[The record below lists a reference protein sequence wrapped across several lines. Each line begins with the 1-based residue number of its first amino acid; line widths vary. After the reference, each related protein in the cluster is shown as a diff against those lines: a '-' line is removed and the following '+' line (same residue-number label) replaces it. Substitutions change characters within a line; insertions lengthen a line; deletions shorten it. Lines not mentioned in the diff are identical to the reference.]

1 MPDDRRARR
10 GGRPLRQV
18 VLTPPPGSIL
28 TPPPPTCRA
37 LLRQGGRGGGP
48 NFEEEEEGERGG
60 RGAGGGGRRGGMA
73 GPAAV
78 PGLRLGGAGSG
89 GGARG
94 GGAGAGAGAGSPA
107 GGAGAAGGGSD
118 CDSDSTGAS
127 SSLGS
132 LSDSS
137 DGEDEMLALR
147 DLQLAED
154 RGPPGRG
161 PAAPSGVPRLGLGG
175 GVPKLGL
182 PALALGGG
190 GGGALAGPQTARGPG
205 APRPAEGAPPAA
217 DTMGELGRAAP
228 ALRARGAQ
236 AGVGAGVGK
245 PGRRVELLTPALSLG
260 SAEGMGGG
268 GGGGLE
274 AELGTRLGLE
284 AQDLEFFRL
293 EPLPAAE
300 IGSLGAETAVG
311 VRVLGGTFNLEA
323 LEATLA
329 DNRRLREEEAARAQT
344 LRALEQHVELQNDV
358 VREQNVTMAEVRQD
372 ASAAQRALE
381 SQLAEARRDLGG
393 MREERDQ
400 LKLQLQNSE
409 GVRDRGSAALR
420 ELKREFQAL
429 TEGDA
434 PGSDAG
440 DATGEPPAPTAPAS
454 PGSSGAPDLRMER
467 VLERLSSPAVLK
479 SLEVLLQKLP

>member
-28 TPPPPTCRA
+28 TPPRRVARCSARA
-37 LLRQGGRGGGP
+37 GGVAQT
-48 NFEEEEEGERGG
+48 FEEEGEGERGG
-60 RGAGGGGRRGGMA
+60 RGAGGGAA
-73 GPAAV
+73 GWR
-78 PGLRLGGAGSG
+78 GLRRCRGCGWGA
-89 GGARG
+89 
-94 GGAGAGAGAGSPA
+94 PA

-268 GGGGLE
+268 
-274 AELGTRLGLE
+274 RLGG
-284 AQDLEFFRL
+284 R
-293 EPLPAAE
+293 
-300 IGSLGAETAVG
+300 
-311 VRVLGGTFNLEA
+311 
-323 LEATLA
+323 
-329 DNRRLREEEAARAQT
+329 
-344 LRALEQHVELQNDV
+344 
-358 VREQNVTMAEVRQD
+358 
-372 ASAAQRALE
+372 
-381 SQLAEARRDLGG
+381 
-393 MREERDQ
+393 
-400 LKLQLQNSE
+400 
-409 GVRDRGSAALR
+409 
-420 ELKREFQAL
+420 
-429 TEGDA
+429 
-434 PGSDAG
+434 AG
-440 DATGEPPAPTAPAS
+440 DATRVGGARSGVLS
-454 PGSSGAPDLRMER
+454 PGAP
-467 VLERLSSPAVLK
+467 PGG
-479 SLEVLLQKLP
+479 

>member
-1 MPDDRRARR
+1 M
-10 GGRPLRQV
+10 
-18 VLTPPPGSIL
+18 
-28 TPPPPTCRA
+28 
-37 LLRQGGRGGGP
+37 
-48 NFEEEEEGERGG
+48 
-60 RGAGGGGRRGGMA
+60 
-73 GPAAV
+73 
-78 PGLRLGGAGSG
+78 
-89 GGARG
+89 
-94 GGAGAGAGAGSPA
+94 
-107 GGAGAAGGGSD
+107 
-118 CDSDSTGAS
+118 
-127 SSLGS
+127 
-132 LSDSS
+132 
-137 DGEDEMLALR
+137 
-147 DLQLAED
+147 
-154 RGPPGRG
+154 
-161 PAAPSGVPRLGLGG
+161 
-175 GVPKLGL
+175 
-182 PALALGGG
+182 
-190 GGGALAGPQTARGPG
+190 
-205 APRPAEGAPPAA
+205 
-217 DTMGELGRAAP
+217 
-228 ALRARGAQ
+228 
-236 AGVGAGVGK
+236 
-245 PGRRVELLTPALSLG
+245 
-260 SAEGMGGG
+260 
-268 GGGGLE
+268 E

-311 VRVLGGTFNLEA
+311 VRVLGATFNLEA

-329 DNRRLREEEAARAQT
+329 DNRRLQEEEAARAQT

-409 GVRDRGSAALR
+409 GVRDRSSAALR

>member
-1 MPDDRRARR
+1 
-10 GGRPLRQV
+10 
-18 VLTPPPGSIL
+18 
-28 TPPPPTCRA
+28 
-37 LLRQGGRGGGP
+37 
-48 NFEEEEEGERGG
+48 
-60 RGAGGGGRRGGMA
+60 
-73 GPAAV
+73 
-78 PGLRLGGAGSG
+78 
-89 GGARG
+89 
-94 GGAGAGAGAGSPA
+94 
-107 GGAGAAGGGSD
+107 
-118 CDSDSTGAS
+118 
-127 SSLGS
+127 
-132 LSDSS
+132 
-137 DGEDEMLALR
+137 MLALR

-260 SAEGMGGG
+260 SAEGMGA
-268 GGGGLE
+268 GGGLE